1 NASLRAHESMISA
14 ATARAENAARATR
27 PDIDVALQYGQRDGR
42 SDMITATVS
51 IPLPLQHRRSQD
63 AEAAASRADVD
74 ALESAHETQL
84 AALRRDLAQL
94 ANALERDRTQ
104 LAIDRAALIPQ
115 ARAGVVSL
123 TESYGAG
130 RASLSSVSDGEMTS
144 LMYESQFVRTLAD
157 FAKSLAEL
165 EQ

>member
-1 NASLRAHESMISA
+1 MA
-14 ATARAENAARATR
+14 
-27 PDIDVALQYGQRDGR
+27 V
-42 SDMITATVS
+42 
-51 IPLPLQHRRSQD
+51 
-63 AEAAASRADVD
+63 SRAD
-74 ALESAHETQL
+74 QCPP
-84 AALRRDLAQL
+84 RDQQVAGLCFFY
-94 ANALERDRTQ
+94 
-104 LAIDRAALIPQ
+104 IDRAALIPQ

-165 EQ
+165 EQLVGAEVVQ